1 MAVLPAEDGAGRP
14 AVVHIKALHPLDD
27 HYGAGC
33 LAAAQGAIAAH
44 NAAATW
50 NAALLGN
57 AARPSGALIH
67 DPGDK
72 GMPLSA
78 EQVDRLREELAES
91 FAGGAHGG
99 RPQLLE
105 GGMKWQAL
113 SLSHADMAFLAL
125 KKKAAR
131 EVARAFGVAPPDAGG
146 GGG

>member
-67 DPGDK
+67 EPGDK

-91 FAGGAHGG
+91 FAGGD
-99 RPQLLE
+99 RKSTRLN
-105 GGMKWQAL
+105 
-113 SLSHADMAFLAL
+113 SSHQCASRM
-125 KKKAAR
+125 
-131 EVARAFGVAPPDAGG
+131 P
-146 GGG
+146 